1 MIATTNVPN
10 ILWLGNRACDDPA
23 EVGGK
28 AAHLSWIIACAIA
41 EPKDVGYIR
50 RGYHNVAPC
59 AAAYGTI

>member
-1 MIATTNVPN
+1 
-10 ILWLGNRACDDPA
+10 
-23 EVGGK
+23 VGGF

-41 EPKDVGYIR
+41 EPKDDRYIR